1 MCLGY
6 VKGKSSHPKLKATE
20 SVFRTKNK
28 SSWLTLRKGLGYNPF
43 KGKFSGSKLQ
53 HVVVFNY
60 KKTTFWI
67 LLVVKLAFKLISGL

>member
-1 MCLGY
+1 MFLG
-6 VKGKSSHPKLKATE
+6 PKIK
-20 SVFRTKNK
+20 V
-28 SSWLTLRKGLGYNPF
+28 LGSLYAKVWAYNPF